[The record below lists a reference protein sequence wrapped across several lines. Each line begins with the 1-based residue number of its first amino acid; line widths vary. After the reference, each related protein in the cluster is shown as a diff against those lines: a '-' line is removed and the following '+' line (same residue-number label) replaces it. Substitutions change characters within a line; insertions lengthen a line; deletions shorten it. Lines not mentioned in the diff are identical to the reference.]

1 MPKADISV
9 LKKPASAQIEL
20 FAPAEPVILEERP
33 KSPDEVISLS
43 PYLIDDY
50 LTCPL
55 KYKYAHILRVPLL
68 PNQQI
73 NYGSA
78 LHKAVQAY
86 FTAKMDKKKFTEKQ
100 LLEVFADSWSSEGFI
115 SRQHEEQRF
124 AAGRAAL
131 KRFFKVERKRKR
143 QPKFVEEAFTF
154 TEDKIQV
161 KGRWDLVEGGYG
173 VWGKG
178 DGGIY
183 IVDFKS
189 TEVREQKKA
198 DERVKDSRQLAIYAL
213 AWQRMFG
220 SLPDG
225 LELYFL
231 ETGIVGSIKPAEKDL
246 VALWRD
252 IKKVA
257 DGIRAGNYRA
267 TPNYRACEYCPYN
280 EVCPASAF

>member
-1 MPKADISV
+1 M
-9 LKKPASAQIEL
+9 
-20 FAPAEPVILEERP
+20 
-33 KSPDEVISLS
+33 
-43 PYLIDDY
+43 
-50 LTCPL
+50 
-55 KYKYAHILRVPLL
+55 
-68 PNQQI
+68 
-73 NYGSA
+73 
-78 LHKAVQAY
+78 
-86 FTAKMDKKKFTEKQ
+86 
-100 LLEVFADSWSSEGFI
+100 
-115 SRQHEEQRF
+115 
-124 AAGRAAL
+124 
-131 KRFFKVERKRKR
+131 
-143 QPKFVEEAFTF
+143 
-154 TEDKIQV
+154 
-161 KGRWDLVEGGYG
+161 
-173 VWGKG
+173 
-178 DGGIY
+178 
-183 IVDFKS
+183 
-189 TEVREQKKA
+189 REQKKA